1 MFKITLPSLC
11 VISAFLVL
19 SPFVCLANDGTNWRK
34 HMKRYTLFIFLMTF
48 NAFCLTQEEK
58 DKIYEAIIA
67 EAKMPVDY
75 RSESWVSILG
85 KKHDREY
92 SEVEYEKKI
101 ATLNDAIFKDTDK
114 ANEARSYLNSLP
126 PSKLLPAFYELT
138 LEGKI
143 RESVDYYKYIDL
155 DETNEYDKASL
166 LYVSKDDAIVREKR
180 DLDEVVIKHSR
191 CEGSIRNAFMWMI
204 NPKASYESNFR
215 AYWWLEGRRFMPD
228 IWNDWYPCWQNEM
241 SRKEPRASVIEQLTK
256 DIGGFGTFLFPHL
269 NEAIKEGDDTLDP
282 VLKEVSYSTEVAL
295 PSAKDF
301 CEWYS
306 TNHFKYD
313 YPPCEGIRKTI
324 EKVKDPYIL
333 SELKGEDTYDDKEKY
348 GDKWAFHA
356 FKRNVFKQVLWQ
368 AEDYYKNREY
378 PPDYWY
384 YKLPDEAM
392 YEYSGEI
399 PSVIL

>member
-1 MFKITLPSLC
+1 M
-11 VISAFLVL
+11 
-19 SPFVCLANDGTNWRK
+19 RK
-34 HMKRYTLFIFLMTF
+34 HTLIVLLSLLTV

-67 EAKMPVDY
+67 EAKMPVDS

-85 KKHDREY
+85 KQPDREY

-101 ATLNDAIFKDTDK
+101 VTLSEAMFKDTEK
-114 ANEARSYLNSLP
+114 ADEARNYLNSLP
-126 PSKLLPAFYELT
+126 PSTLFPAFYELR

-143 RESVDYYKYIDL
+143 RESVDYYKHIDL

-166 LYVSKDDAIVREKR
+166 LYVSKDGAIVQKKR
-180 DLDEVVIKHSR
+180 SLVRVVIDHSR
-191 CEGSIRNAFMWMI
+191 CEGSVEGDFIIMV
-204 NPKASYESNFR
+204 NPKASYEGSLR

-241 SRKEPRASVIEQLTK
+241 SRKEPRELVTKRLTE
-256 DIGGFGTFLFPHL
+256 DIGCFGTFLFPYL
-269 NEAIKEGDDTLDP
+269 NEAIKNGDYSLEP
-282 VLKEVSYSTEVAL
+282 VLKRITYTTEVTL
-295 PSAKDF
+295 PSVSEF

-348 GDKWAFHA
+348 GDKWAFD
-356 FKRNVFKQVLWQ
+356 KLPRKMLKQLLWQ

-399 PSVIL
+399 PSFSGSTNFNKGFLKKIEEKRK

>member
-1 MFKITLPSLC
+1 
-11 VISAFLVL
+11 
-19 SPFVCLANDGTNWRK
+19 
-34 HMKRYTLFIFLMTF
+34 MTF

-58 DKIYEAIIA
+58 DKIYEAIMA
-67 EAKMPVDY
+67 EAKYPIISQSSDLFLGENIY
-75 RSESWVSILG
+75 SITNSQLREAILKDKEEASRAAEHLRSFPPSIL
-85 KKHDREY
+85 
-92 SEVEYEKKI
+92 I
-101 ATLNDAIFKDTDK
+101 PT
-114 ANEARSYLNSLP
+114 
-126 PSKLLPAFYELT
+126 FYELK
-138 LEGKI
+138 LEGKL
-143 RESVDYYKYIDL
+143 RTPVDFYANMYKS
-155 DETNEYDKASL
+155 ETNEYEESSY
-166 LYVSKDDAIVREKR
+166 LYILNNKPIVRKKR
-180 DLDEVVIKHSR
+180 GLDEVVIKHSR

-384 YKLPDEAM
+384 YKLPDEAV

-399 PSVIL
+399 PSFSGSTNFNKGFLKKIEEKRK

>member
-1 MFKITLPSLC
+1 MKKHTLIVLLSL
-11 VISAFLVL
+11 L
-19 SPFVCLANDGTNWRK
+19 
-34 HMKRYTLFIFLMTF
+34 TL

-114 ANEARSYLNSLP
+114 ANEARNYLNSLP
-126 PSKLLPAFYELT
+126 PSMLIPAFYELR

-166 LYVSKDDAIVREKR
+166 LYVSKDYAIVREKR
-180 DLDEVVIKHSR
+180 DLDEVVIDHSR
-191 CEGSIRNAFMWMI
+191 CEGFAEGALVMMI
-204 NPKASYESNFR
+204 NPEASFEGNLR
-215 AYWWLEGRRFMPD
+215 PYWWLEGRRFMSE

-241 SRKEPRASVIEQLTK
+241 SRKEPRGAVTKQLVK
-256 DIGGFGTFLFPHL
+256 DIGCFGTFLFPYL
-269 NEAIKEGDDTLDP
+269 NEAIKEGDDTLTP
-282 VLKEVSYSTEVAL
+282 VLKEISYRTEVKL
-295 PSAKDF
+295 PPANEF

-313 YPPCEGIRKTI
+313 YPHCEGIRKTI

-333 SELKGEDTYDDKEKY
+333 AELKCEDSYDDKEKY
-348 GDKWAFHA
+348 GDKWAFN
-356 FKRNVFKQVLWQ
+356 KLPRKMLKQLLWQ
-368 AEDYYKNREY
+368 AEDYYKKREY

-384 YKLPDEAM
+384 YKLPDEAD
-392 YEYSGEI
+392 YEYPSEI
-399 PSVIL
+399 PSFSGSTNFNKGFLKKIEEKRK